1 MAKGSS
7 TSVSRNLKKIPLS
20 IKKKNEDMPR
30 LWPCLKVFG
39 ICLSDLGGQLMK
51 RDILGLDQHETK
63 TAIGRWV
70 SIAWSGRQ

>member
-1 MAKGSS
+1 
-7 TSVSRNLKKIPLS
+7 
-20 IKKKNEDMPR
+20 MPR
-30 LWPCLKVFG
+30 LWPCLNVFG